1 MSQHNNEDAR
11 VLSRMGA
18 RELSPQ
24 ETEQVSG
31 SLIFR
36 PRCTLNPIT
45 CAMDGICSPPP
56 AC

>member
-1 MSQHNNEDAR
+1 MSKPQDNR
-11 VLSRMGA
+11 VLSRIGA
-18 RELSPQ
+18 RLLT
-24 ETEQVSG
+24 ETEIEQVSG
-31 SLIFR
+31 ALIFH